1 MIQEVAT
8 DIAILLT
15 FTSAGAAFAVVY
27 RLMRVIAKASGKRA
41 AIIASDAFAGLT
53 AGAVFILTADAFGG
67 RIAFVS
73 IAVYVFA
80 ALAFVKFM
88 SDAEIPNE
96 EKLAAAFAA
105 LSAFFKKLTA
115 RIKENRVPK
124 ENNGNPVRHIFGK
137 RVTTSR
143 ADNAS
148 RIRRDRRL
156 WFLRGSSRRRDRNAS

>member
-1 MIQEVAT
+1 MIHEVAT

-41 AIIASDAFAGLT
+41 ALMIADALAGLT

-80 ALAFVKFM
+80 ALAFIKFL
-88 SDAEIPNE
+88 SDAELPDE
-96 EKLAAAFAA
+96 KKLAAAF
-105 LSAFFKKLTA
+105 SAIGSFFKKLSA

-124 ENNGNPVRHIFGK
+124 EKNGDPVRHIFGK

>member
-1 MIQEVAT
+1 MIHEVAT

-27 RLMRVIAKASGKRA
+27 RLLRATAKALGKRA
-41 AIIASDAFAGLT
+41 VIIASDALAGLI
-53 AGAVFILTADAFGG
+53 AGAVFILAADSFGG

-115 RIKENRVPK
+115 RIKKNRVPK

>member
-1 MIQEVAT
+1 MIHEVAK

-27 RLMRVIAKASGKRA
+27 RLLRATAKALGKRA
-41 AIIASDAFAGLT
+41 AIIASDALAGLI
-53 AGAVFILTADAFGG
+53 AGAVFILSADAFGG
-67 RIAFVS
+67 KIAFVPA
-73 IAVYVFA
+73 AVYVIS
-80 ALAFVKFM
+80 ALAFIKFM

-96 EKLAAAFAA
+96 KKLAAAFTAVN
-105 LSAFFKKLTA
+105 AFCKKLSA

-156 WFLRGSSRRRDRNAS
+156 SFRRGSSRRRDRNAS